1 MFWFYC
7 RYAIS
12 IRHIINTCVNEIIEV
27 ISNRANIVIA
37 LFIVLFL
44 IFYFYIAQ
52 TMTNKT
58 ISMHESNH
66 KAIIVLH

>member
-7 RYAIS
+7 RYVIS
-12 IRHIINTCVNEIIEV
+12 IRHIINTCVKEIIEV

-44 IFYFYIAQ
+44 IFYFYIAH
-52 TMTNKT
+52 TMTNTT

-66 KAIIVLH
+66 KAIIV